1 MMTKVLSALI
11 MVSMVGTSVQVPTLA
26 EVANAGRAI
35 VAGTVED
42 KAKDASG
49 STESKDAG
57 AADDEDNK
65 NQDDAENAENNE
77 QAAASDSNAQ
87 NNTENSSK
95 GGANTSSVSGAK
107 NNSSSSSSYNNI
119 SSSNTSNKS
128 TSTSQILEPF
138 SKDNDSDKLS
148 FDKDFSLFSYFGQTQ
163 TFSAI
168 AANGDGSDIE
178 WQVEPKFFS
187 ISTPKVDGSKSTV
200 DITWDKETV
209 EDIERTPFYAMLKS
223 NPYEKITGTIYLSN
237 GQAPSEEEQQQDA
250 GSKKEFESEEVKNFV
265 EDMYKTGLTQENS
278 VYDLSLLG
286 DTNNNTGAT
295 DFSNMS
301 DEEILKAFEEKQN
314 SENADN
320 KDNTE
325 TLSDTKTETTEN
337 TTDKT
342 DKVADL
348 DKDAKV
354 DADKSEE
361 TASDNALYN
370 RKENQSKVSENESKA
385 DSNTD
390 SKAETKQDTS
400 VIDNNEKSA
409 ANDNTKTDVKAE
421 TKAIAKPETT
431 KTETS
436 DNEKLSE
443 VTSKELTETTTQVL
457 SNATNNTTNS
467 ETKTSDEVGED
478 DFVTVQSEETAEPE
492 TKTVTETVEVPT
504 TKTVEQE
511 VQKEV
516 SKTKQVA
523 TTTTKTTTTE
533 IVSQE
538 PIVETKTKTV
548 YEEVPAE
555 KEVTVEK
562 QVAVGEDEETGETQY
577 ETVSETTTVQ
587 STETVAKEET
597 VEEQVGTNYTVR
609 ETVTT
614 DTTTSVDGVEKN
626 TDSSTSVNE
635 YTTTSEPSV
644 GTTTDSFTTYSEEE
658 IKEYVAEKVNI
669 EVSAV
674 ETQTV
679 EKEVT
684 AETNSQSTV
693 SSSKGHGSSSI
704 KKGNSNTT
712 NSTVN
717 NSKTTSVSNSSNAT
731 SSDKT
736 EVTETVNS
744 ENVATDNSA
753 AETASNDNANI
764 SLESETGFEQRFQR
778 IAVGESFN
786 AATVFGSGVSN
797 VKVINSNIASASG
810 TTITAK
816 AFGRTQVVGTVNG
829 EMSIIEL
836 EVRTSSSDVAAPMVA
851 AGGRHTVALKKDGT
865 VWTWGYN
872 ANCELGDGTT
882 DTKYYPVQVQTGE
895 QKSNTGY
902 LENIIQVAAGS
913 NHNLALAKDGTVW
926 AWGYGPH
933 GELGNGKTYNS
944 SLPVKVIG
952 VSDVVSIAAGYY
964 NSFAVRKDGTVWA
977 WGYNNAGQLGLGDG
991 ANRTTAQQVL
1001 GGASGSQYLT
1011 DIVEV
1016 KAATWHTLA
1025 LKANGTVY
1033 AWGNNSHSQLGST
1046 GSSSS
1051 RPVQVVTGQQG
1062 SASGYLEK
1070 VVELDAASE
1079 ADSTWGT
1086 SIAVTESK
1094 EVYGW
1099 GYSNYG
1105 ALGKTGEFKSPI
1117 KVSNINTAV
1126 GAALGG
1132 TDSGQFTYILKEDGT
1147 VSSLG
1152 YNGYGQLGNGTT
1164 SSSSA
1169 AQDVQ
1174 NLKDVVQVVGAQN
1187 GYFGAAVRTDGTVWA
1202 WGLNTSGQ
1210 LGNSK
1215 NENSSIPVSVGYP
1228 PTTNFDVQYAEVQK
1242 SETGTTVRKYEDSSM
1257 PRSLSGGEAI
1267 AEDEQIVI
1275 DTSKLI
1281 GEQIF
1286 GFNLIT
1292 DKSSSYSNAKDI
1304 EISSFDETL
1313 FTIKNGNTIV
1323 PNQNGKYGTGVV
1335 IIRDTDPTRNFVGII
1350 RVQVKPKDAVATP
1363 MVSAKQSSTV
1373 ALKADGTVWTWGY
1386 NVAGQLGNNST
1397 ADSLIPVQVLG
1408 GATGNQYLTNVVQV
1422 AAGGTFDGGNRYYA
1436 LALREN
1442 GTVWAWGDNSY
1453 GQLGIG
1459 VKGNPTDSS
1468 KTSCLTPMQVVTGEQ
1483 DSSSTYLEDIIQI
1496 SAGPTFAMAL
1506 DRKGNVYTWGLN
1518 NVGQLGNNTTTG
1530 SNAPVRVS
1538 GGLAYTVYLGDVVQ
1552 IAAGGDWVNGTN
1564 DFAVVLRK
1572 DGSVMTWGQNSNGQL
1587 GNKSYTSS
1595 LTPVRPVGID
1605 GDTDK
1610 GLQNVVQITAGG
1622 VSAGV
1627 VTTDRKAYTW
1637 GYNAQRQL
1645 GVDTSASTV
1654 NVPTVVKTDASTELS
1669 DVVEIAAGMQ
1679 QMSARVIEDASAD
1692 PFTKVYAWGNNSYG
1706 QLGLNKSDATYVYA
1720 TRVVGGETKKDYLED
1735 TVSLYAGGY
1744 HMGSVQ
1750 SDYSVWDWG
1759 YNINGQLG
1767 DGTTDRRK
1775 VPVKVVSD
1783 MGQPQLTIS
1792 TATWTNN
1799 GVDNDVVIY
1808 YDTLKMQNTSK
1819 IVTSIQEGDILSID
1833 LSGISGVSSFNLL
1846 RASAYTPDDLTF
1858 KSVDTEVATVDAKT
1872 GVVTAKKTGIT
1883 YIVVTDKNGAEGF
1896 FKLNVEPQGTN
1907 YIAYPQVQPGFY
1919 HTVALKA
1926 DGTVWAW
1933 GYNAH
1938 GELGI
1943 GTAGGDHDHPEQVLR
1958 KENQSDPDSNNVP
1971 LTNIV
1976 KIAVGAYHNLAL
1988 TADGQV
1994 YAWGWGIYG
2003 SLGDGDTSDHSS
2015 TVAMRVVGT
2024 GYSNN
2029 NTNTYLG
2036 DGNGSDFI
2044 VDIGAGGY
2052 SNYASYSMALDI
2064 KGTLYTWG
2072 RNYKS
2077 VIDPKNTSDSY
2088 VTGVPVN
2095 ITKNN
2100 SMLNGAVRINSD
2112 AIGHIGSVLR
2122 SDGQIV
2128 SWGYNGYGSAG
2139 NGTTSDRI
2147 TTTQADLNGKKAL
2160 YAKHGWHN
2168 AVAITTDGLVMMWGY
2183 AGYGTTGLGNSTTN
2197 TKPTVVADYS
2207 KHNYEQAIETMS
2219 ADSIEMQAD
2228 DSDDTSLKKVSV
2240 NLVMKNGEAS
2250 TALGVLSDEAPTDA
2264 DALYEVELP
2273 LGSVSATPV
2282 VFATSKNA
2290 TVQFYNVEMT
2300 ALDGT
2305 VFTEGD
2311 DTSYA
2316 GASLNTY
2323 NVATSGNDKFEQLVK
2338 VHVES
2343 ASGIGADYLIKL
2355 INYPSTTITASPVFA
2370 DASLSSVVLMTDGRL
2385 YTSGQAGI
2393 YATGQGPNSKF
2404 GVVGNV
2410 LAGDSG
2416 EEGTYLEDIINAAV
2430 TADERPGQSMY
2441 AIKSNGSV
2449 WAWGNNSYYKLGNG
2463 SNKDE
2468 STPVRVGA
2476 SYLTMSQYLYSL
2488 KVNGGSVTIPAP
2500 SVDSFNVF
2508 NSNNGGKTDAKLLWQ
2523 TYDGNNNIITVNP
2536 DTGEITPVG
2545 VGTTYVIVSIANDP
2559 LTTGLVKVEVRPSD
2573 LTVGKT
2579 SVAYPQVAAGTDFTV
2594 ALKADGTVWT
2604 WGQNTYGQLGN
2615 GVSNGTVV
2623 YPEKIDSLSD
2633 IIKIAAAGQTAV
2645 ALKTDGTVWT
2655 WGRNDNGQLGNGTT
2669 VSSNVPVQVLKGEQN
2684 QGNADKTYLENIVAI
2699 AAGGLND
2706 EKIFVVAL
2714 DSNGNVYGFG
2724 SNEYRQLKIANDASY
2739 NTPVV
2744 SPAVNAVDVAAGRG
2758 ATVYTLTSNGLVYAL
2773 GKNYAYEYGTGGT
2786 SGSVYTLVPLDNRAM
2801 AIGAGNQ
2808 NGIAVTY
2815 SLDASSK
2822 PSTKTY
2828 AWGNNA
2834 YYAISPNNTS
2844 TLRTPTEMLGRDNTA
2859 IIGGGDSI
2867 YTIDKDS
2874 QLKISGLGDHGQ
2886 LANGSEDNSTSM
2898 VPYSEFAKNDG
2909 TTATDAIGAS
2919 SSRNGAHSL
2928 YIDSNG
2934 SVWSVGDNTS
2944 SQLALQNAGDKINV
2958 AQMIGAEP
2966 TILVKEREILAKI
2979 DKQQN
2984 IGNIIDIKGSFNLF
2998 SSADAAATYSQE
3010 FDVWD

>member
-1 MMTKVLSALI
+1 M
-11 MVSMVGTSVQVPTLA
+11 
-26 EVANAGRAI
+26 
-35 VAGTVED
+35 
-42 KAKDASG
+42 
-49 STESKDAG
+49 
-57 AADDEDNK
+57 
-65 NQDDAENAENNE
+65 
-77 QAAASDSNAQ
+77 
-87 NNTENSSK
+87 
-95 GGANTSSVSGAK
+95 
-107 NNSSSSSSYNNI
+107 
-119 SSSNTSNKS
+119 
-128 TSTSQILEPF
+128 
-138 SKDNDSDKLS
+138 
-148 FDKDFSLFSYFGQTQ
+148 
-163 TFSAI
+163 
-168 AANGDGSDIE
+168 
-178 WQVEPKFFS
+178 
-187 ISTPKVDGSKSTV
+187 
-200 DITWDKETV
+200 
-209 EDIERTPFYAMLKS
+209 
-223 NPYEKITGTIYLSN
+223 
-237 GQAPSEEEQQQDA
+237 
-250 GSKKEFESEEVKNFV
+250 
-265 EDMYKTGLTQENS
+265 
-278 VYDLSLLG
+278 
-286 DTNNNTGAT
+286 
-295 DFSNMS
+295 
-301 DEEILKAFEEKQN
+301 
-314 SENADN
+314 
-320 KDNTE
+320 
-325 TLSDTKTETTEN
+325 
-337 TTDKT
+337 
-342 DKVADL
+342 
-348 DKDAKV
+348 
-354 DADKSEE
+354 
-361 TASDNALYN
+361 
-370 RKENQSKVSENESKA
+370 
-385 DSNTD
+385 
-390 SKAETKQDTS
+390 
-400 VIDNNEKSA
+400 
-409 ANDNTKTDVKAE
+409 
-421 TKAIAKPETT
+421 
-431 KTETS
+431 
-436 DNEKLSE
+436 
-443 VTSKELTETTTQVL
+443 
-457 SNATNNTTNS
+457 
-467 ETKTSDEVGED
+467 
-478 DFVTVQSEETAEPE
+478 
-492 TKTVTETVEVPT
+492 
-504 TKTVEQE
+504 
-511 VQKEV
+511 
-516 SKTKQVA
+516 
-523 TTTTKTTTTE
+523 
-533 IVSQE
+533 
-538 PIVETKTKTV
+538 
-548 YEEVPAE
+548 
-555 KEVTVEK
+555 
-562 QVAVGEDEETGETQY
+562 
-577 ETVSETTTVQ
+577 
-587 STETVAKEET
+587 
-597 VEEQVGTNYTVR
+597 
-609 ETVTT
+609 
-614 DTTTSVDGVEKN
+614 
-626 TDSSTSVNE
+626 
-635 YTTTSEPSV
+635 
-644 GTTTDSFTTYSEEE
+644 
-658 IKEYVAEKVNI
+658 
-669 EVSAV
+669 
-674 ETQTV
+674 
-679 EKEVT
+679 
-684 AETNSQSTV
+684 
-693 SSSKGHGSSSI
+693 
-704 KKGNSNTT
+704 
-712 NSTVN
+712 
-717 NSKTTSVSNSSNAT
+717 
-731 SSDKT
+731 
-736 EVTETVNS
+736 
-744 ENVATDNSA
+744 
-753 AETASNDNANI
+753 
-764 SLESETGFEQRFQR
+764 
-778 IAVGESFN
+778 
-786 AATVFGSGVSN
+786 
-797 VKVINSNIASASG
+797 
-810 TTITAK
+810 
-816 AFGRTQVVGTVNG
+816 
-829 EMSIIEL
+829 
-836 EVRTSSSDVAAPMVA
+836 
-851 AGGRHTVALKKDGT
+851 
-865 VWTWGYN
+865 
-872 ANCELGDGTT
+872 
-882 DTKYYPVQVQTGE
+882 
-895 QKSNTGY
+895 
-902 LENIIQVAAGS
+902 
-913 NHNLALAKDGTVW
+913 
-926 AWGYGPH
+926 
-933 GELGNGKTYNS
+933 
-944 SLPVKVIG
+944 
-952 VSDVVSIAAGYY
+952 
-964 NSFAVRKDGTVWA
+964 
-977 WGYNNAGQLGLGDG
+977 
-991 ANRTTAQQVL
+991 
-1001 GGASGSQYLT
+1001 
-1011 DIVEV
+1011 
-1016 KAATWHTLA
+1016 
-1025 LKANGTVY
+1025 
-1033 AWGNNSHSQLGST
+1033 
-1046 GSSSS
+1046 
-1051 RPVQVVTGQQG
+1051 
-1062 SASGYLEK
+1062 
-1070 VVELDAASE
+1070 
-1079 ADSTWGT
+1079 
-1086 SIAVTESK
+1086 
-1094 EVYGW
+1094 
-1099 GYSNYG
+1099 
-1105 ALGKTGEFKSPI
+1105 
-1117 KVSNINTAV
+1117 
-1126 GAALGG
+1126 
-1132 TDSGQFTYILKEDGT
+1132 
-1147 VSSLG
+1147 
-1152 YNGYGQLGNGTT
+1152 
-1164 SSSSA
+1164 
-1169 AQDVQ
+1169 
-1174 NLKDVVQVVGAQN
+1174 
-1187 GYFGAAVRTDGTVWA
+1187 
-1202 WGLNTSGQ
+1202 
-1210 LGNSK
+1210 
-1215 NENSSIPVSVGYP
+1215 
-1228 PTTNFDVQYAEVQK
+1228 
-1242 SETGTTVRKYEDSSM
+1242 
-1257 PRSLSGGEAI
+1257 
-1267 AEDEQIVI
+1267 
-1275 DTSKLI
+1275 
-1281 GEQIF
+1281 
-1286 GFNLIT
+1286 
-1292 DKSSSYSNAKDI
+1292 
-1304 EISSFDETL
+1304 
-1313 FTIKNGNTIV
+1313 
-1323 PNQNGKYGTGVV
+1323 
-1335 IIRDTDPTRNFVGII
+1335 
-1350 RVQVKPKDAVATP
+1350 
-1363 MVSAKQSSTV
+1363 
-1373 ALKADGTVWTWGY
+1373 
-1386 NVAGQLGNNST
+1386 
-1397 ADSLIPVQVLG
+1397 
-1408 GATGNQYLTNVVQV
+1408 
-1422 AAGGTFDGGNRYYA
+1422 
-1436 LALREN
+1436 
-1442 GTVWAWGDNSY
+1442 
-1453 GQLGIG
+1453 
-1459 VKGNPTDSS
+1459 
-1468 KTSCLTPMQVVTGEQ
+1468 
-1483 DSSSTYLEDIIQI
+1483 
-1496 SAGPTFAMAL
+1496 
-1506 DRKGNVYTWGLN
+1506 
-1518 NVGQLGNNTTTG
+1518 
-1530 SNAPVRVS
+1530 
-1538 GGLAYTVYLGDVVQ
+1538 
-1552 IAAGGDWVNGTN
+1552 
-1564 DFAVVLRK
+1564 
-1572 DGSVMTWGQNSNGQL
+1572 
-1587 GNKSYTSS
+1587 
-1595 LTPVRPVGID
+1595 
-1605 GDTDK
+1605 
-1610 GLQNVVQITAGG
+1610 
-1622 VSAGV
+1622 
-1627 VTTDRKAYTW
+1627 
-1637 GYNAQRQL
+1637 
-1645 GVDTSASTV
+1645 
-1654 NVPTVVKTDASTELS
+1654 
-1669 DVVEIAAGMQ
+1669 
-1679 QMSARVIEDASAD
+1679 
-1692 PFTKVYAWGNNSYG
+1692 GNNSYG
-1706 QLGLNKSDATYVYA
+1706 QLGLDKSDATYVYA

-1775 VPVKVVSD
+1775 APVKVVSD

-2088 VTGVPVN
+2088 VTGVPIN

-2160 YAKHGWHN
+2160 YAKQGWHN

-2207 KHNYEQAIETMS
+2207 KHNYEQAIKTMS

-2250 TALGVLSDEAPTDA
+2250 TALGVLSDEAPADA

-2273 LGSVSATPV
+2273 LGAVSATPV

-2300 ALDGT
+2300 ALDGN

-2966 TILVKEREILAKI
+2966 TILVRKEKYLLRLTSNKTLVI
-2979 DKQQN
+2979 
-2984 IGNIIDIKGSFNLF
+2984 
-2998 SSADAAATYSQE
+2998 
-3010 FDVWD
+3010 

>member
-1 MMTKVLSALI
+1 M
-11 MVSMVGTSVQVPTLA
+11 
-26 EVANAGRAI
+26 
-35 VAGTVED
+35 
-42 KAKDASG
+42 
-49 STESKDAG
+49 
-57 AADDEDNK
+57 
-65 NQDDAENAENNE
+65 
-77 QAAASDSNAQ
+77 
-87 NNTENSSK
+87 
-95 GGANTSSVSGAK
+95 
-107 NNSSSSSSYNNI
+107 
-119 SSSNTSNKS
+119 
-128 TSTSQILEPF
+128 
-138 SKDNDSDKLS
+138 
-148 FDKDFSLFSYFGQTQ
+148 
-163 TFSAI
+163 
-168 AANGDGSDIE
+168 
-178 WQVEPKFFS
+178 
-187 ISTPKVDGSKSTV
+187 
-200 DITWDKETV
+200 
-209 EDIERTPFYAMLKS
+209 
-223 NPYEKITGTIYLSN
+223 
-237 GQAPSEEEQQQDA
+237 
-250 GSKKEFESEEVKNFV
+250 
-265 EDMYKTGLTQENS
+265 
-278 VYDLSLLG
+278 
-286 DTNNNTGAT
+286 
-295 DFSNMS
+295 
-301 DEEILKAFEEKQN
+301 
-314 SENADN
+314 
-320 KDNTE
+320 
-325 TLSDTKTETTEN
+325 
-337 TTDKT
+337 
-342 DKVADL
+342 
-348 DKDAKV
+348 
-354 DADKSEE
+354 
-361 TASDNALYN
+361 
-370 RKENQSKVSENESKA
+370 
-385 DSNTD
+385 
-390 SKAETKQDTS
+390 
-400 VIDNNEKSA
+400 
-409 ANDNTKTDVKAE
+409 
-421 TKAIAKPETT
+421 
-431 KTETS
+431 
-436 DNEKLSE
+436 
-443 VTSKELTETTTQVL
+443 
-457 SNATNNTTNS
+457 
-467 ETKTSDEVGED
+467 
-478 DFVTVQSEETAEPE
+478 
-492 TKTVTETVEVPT
+492 
-504 TKTVEQE
+504 
-511 VQKEV
+511 
-516 SKTKQVA
+516 
-523 TTTTKTTTTE
+523 
-533 IVSQE
+533 
-538 PIVETKTKTV
+538 
-548 YEEVPAE
+548 
-555 KEVTVEK
+555 
-562 QVAVGEDEETGETQY
+562 
-577 ETVSETTTVQ
+577 
-587 STETVAKEET
+587 
-597 VEEQVGTNYTVR
+597 
-609 ETVTT
+609 
-614 DTTTSVDGVEKN
+614 
-626 TDSSTSVNE
+626 
-635 YTTTSEPSV
+635 
-644 GTTTDSFTTYSEEE
+644 
-658 IKEYVAEKVNI
+658 
-669 EVSAV
+669 
-674 ETQTV
+674 
-679 EKEVT
+679 
-684 AETNSQSTV
+684 
-693 SSSKGHGSSSI
+693 
-704 KKGNSNTT
+704 
-712 NSTVN
+712 
-717 NSKTTSVSNSSNAT
+717 
-731 SSDKT
+731 
-736 EVTETVNS
+736 
-744 ENVATDNSA
+744 
-753 AETASNDNANI
+753 
-764 SLESETGFEQRFQR
+764 
-778 IAVGESFN
+778 
-786 AATVFGSGVSN
+786 
-797 VKVINSNIASASG
+797 
-810 TTITAK
+810 
-816 AFGRTQVVGTVNG
+816 
-829 EMSIIEL
+829 
-836 EVRTSSSDVAAPMVA
+836 
-851 AGGRHTVALKKDGT
+851 
-865 VWTWGYN
+865 
-872 ANCELGDGTT
+872 
-882 DTKYYPVQVQTGE
+882 
-895 QKSNTGY
+895 
-902 LENIIQVAAGS
+902 
-913 NHNLALAKDGTVW
+913 
-926 AWGYGPH
+926 
-933 GELGNGKTYNS
+933 
-944 SLPVKVIG
+944 
-952 VSDVVSIAAGYY
+952 
-964 NSFAVRKDGTVWA
+964 
-977 WGYNNAGQLGLGDG
+977 
-991 ANRTTAQQVL
+991 
-1001 GGASGSQYLT
+1001 
-1011 DIVEV
+1011 
-1016 KAATWHTLA
+1016 
-1025 LKANGTVY
+1025 
-1033 AWGNNSHSQLGST
+1033 
-1046 GSSSS
+1046 
-1051 RPVQVVTGQQG
+1051 
-1062 SASGYLEK
+1062 
-1070 VVELDAASE
+1070 
-1079 ADSTWGT
+1079 
-1086 SIAVTESK
+1086 
-1094 EVYGW
+1094 
-1099 GYSNYG
+1099 
-1105 ALGKTGEFKSPI
+1105 
-1117 KVSNINTAV
+1117 
-1126 GAALGG
+1126 
-1132 TDSGQFTYILKEDGT
+1132 
-1147 VSSLG
+1147 
-1152 YNGYGQLGNGTT
+1152 
-1164 SSSSA
+1164 
-1169 AQDVQ
+1169 
-1174 NLKDVVQVVGAQN
+1174 
-1187 GYFGAAVRTDGTVWA
+1187 
-1202 WGLNTSGQ
+1202 
-1210 LGNSK
+1210 
-1215 NENSSIPVSVGYP
+1215 
-1228 PTTNFDVQYAEVQK
+1228 
-1242 SETGTTVRKYEDSSM
+1242 
-1257 PRSLSGGEAI
+1257 
-1267 AEDEQIVI
+1267 
-1275 DTSKLI
+1275 
-1281 GEQIF
+1281 
-1286 GFNLIT
+1286 
-1292 DKSSSYSNAKDI
+1292 
-1304 EISSFDETL
+1304 
-1313 FTIKNGNTIV
+1313 
-1323 PNQNGKYGTGVV
+1323 
-1335 IIRDTDPTRNFVGII
+1335 
-1350 RVQVKPKDAVATP
+1350 
-1363 MVSAKQSSTV
+1363 
-1373 ALKADGTVWTWGY
+1373 
-1386 NVAGQLGNNST
+1386 
-1397 ADSLIPVQVLG
+1397 
-1408 GATGNQYLTNVVQV
+1408 
-1422 AAGGTFDGGNRYYA
+1422 
-1436 LALREN
+1436 
-1442 GTVWAWGDNSY
+1442 
-1453 GQLGIG
+1453 
-1459 VKGNPTDSS
+1459 
-1468 KTSCLTPMQVVTGEQ
+1468 
-1483 DSSSTYLEDIIQI
+1483 
-1496 SAGPTFAMAL
+1496 
-1506 DRKGNVYTWGLN
+1506 
-1518 NVGQLGNNTTTG
+1518 
-1530 SNAPVRVS
+1530 
-1538 GGLAYTVYLGDVVQ
+1538 
-1552 IAAGGDWVNGTN
+1552 
-1564 DFAVVLRK
+1564 
-1572 DGSVMTWGQNSNGQL
+1572 
-1587 GNKSYTSS
+1587 
-1595 LTPVRPVGID
+1595 
-1605 GDTDK
+1605 
-1610 GLQNVVQITAGG
+1610 
-1622 VSAGV
+1622 
-1627 VTTDRKAYTW
+1627 
-1637 GYNAQRQL
+1637 
-1645 GVDTSASTV
+1645 
-1654 NVPTVVKTDASTELS
+1654 
-1669 DVVEIAAGMQ
+1669 
-1679 QMSARVIEDASAD
+1679 
-1692 PFTKVYAWGNNSYG
+1692 
-1706 QLGLNKSDATYVYA
+1706 
-1720 TRVVGGETKKDYLED
+1720 
-1735 TVSLYAGGY
+1735 
-1744 HMGSVQ
+1744 
-1750 SDYSVWDWG
+1750 
-1759 YNINGQLG
+1759 
-1767 DGTTDRRK
+1767 
-1775 VPVKVVSD
+1775 
-1783 MGQPQLTIS
+1783 
-1792 TATWTNN
+1792 
-1799 GVDNDVVIY
+1799 
-1808 YDTLKMQNTSK
+1808 
-1819 IVTSIQEGDILSID
+1819 
-1833 LSGISGVSSFNLL
+1833 
-1846 RASAYTPDDLTF
+1846 
-1858 KSVDTEVATVDAKT
+1858 
-1872 GVVTAKKTGIT
+1872 TAKKTGIT
-1883 YIVVTDKNGAEGF
+1883 YIIVTDKNGAEGF

-2160 YAKHGWHN
+2160 YAKQGWHN

-2250 TALGVLSDEAPTDA
+2250 TALGVLSDETSADA

-2273 LGSVSATPV
+2273 LGAVSATPV

-3010 FDVWD
+3010 FDVWDSNVATVDSNGTVTGKTVGQTYVQIKIKDSADNVINTLYVLVSVVPDKDEYVTYPMVEAGQTFTVALKANGTVWSWGNNASGQLGLGYTGGMETEPRKVMSNIKKIAVGDNFVMALDFDGHLWTWGVNNYGQLGQGLVTSVQLNTPQMIQSFVNNGLLVTDISVGGSGVDEFALAITDTMDVYGWGKNYNGQIKSGSAGYILSPIYTGVSRAIAIAGGRNATSYSLAESGRVYAWGYNGSIEHGTSKLSTSVVAKSQVSIDDKVVAIAAGYGSGFAITENKETYVWGKGVDSQLGVVLSLIHI

>member
-1 MMTKVLSALI
+1 MCI
-11 MVSMVGTSVQVPTLA
+11 
-26 EVANAGRAI
+26 R
-35 VAGTVED
+35 
-42 KAKDASG
+42 
-49 STESKDAG
+49 
-57 AADDEDNK
+57 
-65 NQDDAENAENNE
+65 
-77 QAAASDSNAQ
+77 DS
-87 NNTENSSK
+87 
-95 GGANTSSVSGAK
+95 
-107 NNSSSSSSYNNI
+107 
-119 SSSNTSNKS
+119 
-128 TSTSQILEPF
+128 
-138 SKDNDSDKLS
+138 
-148 FDKDFSLFSYFGQTQ
+148 
-163 TFSAI
+163 
-168 AANGDGSDIE
+168 
-178 WQVEPKFFS
+178 
-187 ISTPKVDGSKSTV
+187 
-200 DITWDKETV
+200 
-209 EDIERTPFYAMLKS
+209 
-223 NPYEKITGTIYLSN
+223 
-237 GQAPSEEEQQQDA
+237 
-250 GSKKEFESEEVKNFV
+250 
-265 EDMYKTGLTQENS
+265 
-278 VYDLSLLG
+278 
-286 DTNNNTGAT
+286 
-295 DFSNMS
+295 
-301 DEEILKAFEEKQN
+301 
-314 SENADN
+314 
-320 KDNTE
+320 
-325 TLSDTKTETTEN
+325 
-337 TTDKT
+337 
-342 DKVADL
+342 
-348 DKDAKV
+348 
-354 DADKSEE
+354 
-361 TASDNALYN
+361 
-370 RKENQSKVSENESKA
+370 
-385 DSNTD
+385 
-390 SKAETKQDTS
+390 
-400 VIDNNEKSA
+400 
-409 ANDNTKTDVKAE
+409 
-421 TKAIAKPETT
+421 
-431 KTETS
+431 
-436 DNEKLSE
+436 
-443 VTSKELTETTTQVL
+443 
-457 SNATNNTTNS
+457 
-467 ETKTSDEVGED
+467 
-478 DFVTVQSEETAEPE
+478 
-492 TKTVTETVEVPT
+492 
-504 TKTVEQE
+504 
-511 VQKEV
+511 
-516 SKTKQVA
+516 
-523 TTTTKTTTTE
+523 
-533 IVSQE
+533 
-538 PIVETKTKTV
+538 
-548 YEEVPAE
+548 
-555 KEVTVEK
+555 
-562 QVAVGEDEETGETQY
+562 
-577 ETVSETTTVQ
+577 
-587 STETVAKEET
+587 
-597 VEEQVGTNYTVR
+597 
-609 ETVTT
+609 
-614 DTTTSVDGVEKN
+614 
-626 TDSSTSVNE
+626 
-635 YTTTSEPSV
+635 
-644 GTTTDSFTTYSEEE
+644 
-658 IKEYVAEKVNI
+658 
-669 EVSAV
+669 
-674 ETQTV
+674 
-679 EKEVT
+679 
-684 AETNSQSTV
+684 
-693 SSSKGHGSSSI
+693 
-704 KKGNSNTT
+704 
-712 NSTVN
+712 
-717 NSKTTSVSNSSNAT
+717 
-731 SSDKT
+731 
-736 EVTETVNS
+736 
-744 ENVATDNSA
+744 
-753 AETASNDNANI
+753 
-764 SLESETGFEQRFQR
+764 
-778 IAVGESFN
+778 
-786 AATVFGSGVSN
+786 
-797 VKVINSNIASASG
+797 
-810 TTITAK
+810 
-816 AFGRTQVVGTVNG
+816 
-829 EMSIIEL
+829 
-836 EVRTSSSDVAAPMVA
+836 
-851 AGGRHTVALKKDGT
+851 
-865 VWTWGYN
+865 
-872 ANCELGDGTT
+872 
-882 DTKYYPVQVQTGE
+882 
-895 QKSNTGY
+895 
-902 LENIIQVAAGS
+902 
-913 NHNLALAKDGTVW
+913 
-926 AWGYGPH
+926 
-933 GELGNGKTYNS
+933 
-944 SLPVKVIG
+944 
-952 VSDVVSIAAGYY
+952 
-964 NSFAVRKDGTVWA
+964 
-977 WGYNNAGQLGLGDG
+977 
-991 ANRTTAQQVL
+991 
-1001 GGASGSQYLT
+1001 
-1011 DIVEV
+1011 
-1016 KAATWHTLA
+1016 
-1025 LKANGTVY
+1025 
-1033 AWGNNSHSQLGST
+1033 
-1046 GSSSS
+1046 
-1051 RPVQVVTGQQG
+1051 
-1062 SASGYLEK
+1062 
-1070 VVELDAASE
+1070 
-1079 ADSTWGT
+1079 
-1086 SIAVTESK
+1086 
-1094 EVYGW
+1094 
-1099 GYSNYG
+1099 
-1105 ALGKTGEFKSPI
+1105 
-1117 KVSNINTAV
+1117 
-1126 GAALGG
+1126 
-1132 TDSGQFTYILKEDGT
+1132 TYILKEDGT

-1152 YNGYGQLGNGTT
+1152 FGGYGVLGNGKTT
-1164 SSSSA
+1164 TTNEV
-1169 AQDVQ
+1169 QDVQ
-1174 NLKDVVQVVGAQN
+1174 NLKDVVQIVGAQN
-1187 GYFGAAVRTDGTVWA
+1187 GHFGAAVRTDGTVWA

-1242 SETGTTVRKYEDSSM
+1242 SETGTTVRKYENSSM

-1267 AEDEQIVI
+1267 AEDEQLVI

-1313 FTIKNGNTIV
+1313 FTIKNGNTIA

-1506 DRKGNVYTWGLN
+1506 DKKGNVYTWGLN
-1518 NVGQLGNNTTTG
+1518 NVGQLGNNTNTN

-1538 GGLAYTVYLGDVVQ
+1538 GGLAYTVYLGDVIQ

-1654 NVPTVVKTDASTELS
+1654 NVPTVVKTDESTELS

-1775 VPVKVVSD
+1775 APVKVVSD

-1833 LSGISGVSSFNLL
+1833 LNGISGVSSFNLL

-1858 KSVDTEVATVDAKT
+1858 KSVDTEVAAVDAKT

-1883 YIVVTDKNGAEGF
+1883 YIIVSDKNGAEGF

-2077 VIDPKNTSDSY
+2077 AIDPKNTSDSY

-2160 YAKHGWHN
+2160 YAKQGWHN

-2250 TALGVLSDEAPTDA
+2250 TALGVLSDEAPADA

-2273 LGSVSATPV
+2273 LGAVSVS
-2282 VFATSKNA
+2282 
-2290 TVQFYNVEMT
+2290 
-2300 ALDGT
+2300 
-2305 VFTEGD
+2305 
-2311 DTSYA
+2311 
-2316 GASLNTY
+2316 
-2323 NVATSGNDKFEQLVK
+2323 
-2338 VHVES
+2338 
-2343 ASGIGADYLIKL
+2343 
-2355 INYPSTTITASPVFA
+2355 
-2370 DASLSSVVLMTDGRL
+2370 
-2385 YTSGQAGI
+2385 YTH
-2393 YATGQGPNSKF
+2393 
-2404 GVVGNV
+2404 
-2410 LAGDSG
+2410 
-2416 EEGTYLEDIINAAV
+2416 
-2430 TADERPGQSMY
+2430 
-2441 AIKSNGSV
+2441 
-2449 WAWGNNSYYKLGNG
+2449 
-2463 SNKDE
+2463 
-2468 STPVRVGA
+2468 
-2476 SYLTMSQYLYSL
+2476 LTL
-2488 KVNGGSVTIPAP
+2488 
-2500 SVDSFNVF
+2500 
-2508 NSNNGGKTDAKLLWQ
+2508 
-2523 TYDGNNNIITVNP
+2523 
-2536 DTGEITPVG
+2536 
-2545 VGTTYVIVSIANDP
+2545 
-2559 LTTGLVKVEVRPSD
+2559 
-2573 LTVGKT
+2573 
-2579 SVAYPQVAAGTDFTV
+2579 
-2594 ALKADGTVWT
+2594 
-2604 WGQNTYGQLGN
+2604 
-2615 GVSNGTVV
+2615 
-2623 YPEKIDSLSD
+2623 
-2633 IIKIAAAGQTAV
+2633 
-2645 ALKTDGTVWT
+2645 
-2655 WGRNDNGQLGNGTT
+2655 
-2669 VSSNVPVQVLKGEQN
+2669 
-2684 QGNADKTYLENIVAI
+2684 
-2699 AAGGLND
+2699 
-2706 EKIFVVAL
+2706 
-2714 DSNGNVYGFG
+2714 
-2724 SNEYRQLKIANDASY
+2724 
-2739 NTPVV
+2739 
-2744 SPAVNAVDVAAGRG
+2744 
-2758 ATVYTLTSNGLVYAL
+2758 
-2773 GKNYAYEYGTGGT
+2773 
-2786 SGSVYTLVPLDNRAM
+2786 
-2801 AIGAGNQ
+2801 
-2808 NGIAVTY
+2808 
-2815 SLDASSK
+2815 
-2822 PSTKTY
+2822 
-2828 AWGNNA
+2828 
-2834 YYAISPNNTS
+2834 
-2844 TLRTPTEMLGRDNTA
+2844 
-2859 IIGGGDSI
+2859 
-2867 YTIDKDS
+2867 
-2874 QLKISGLGDHGQ
+2874 
-2886 LANGSEDNSTSM
+2886 
-2898 VPYSEFAKNDG
+2898 
-2909 TTATDAIGAS
+2909 
-2919 SSRNGAHSL
+2919 
-2928 YIDSNG
+2928 
-2934 SVWSVGDNTS
+2934 
-2944 SQLALQNAGDKINV
+2944 
-2958 AQMIGAEP
+2958 P
-2966 TILVKEREILAKI
+2966 TICSV
-2979 DKQQN
+2979 
-2984 IGNIIDIKGSFNLF
+2984 
-2998 SSADAAATYSQE
+2998 
-3010 FDVWD
+3010 

>member
-1 MMTKVLSALI
+1 M
-11 MVSMVGTSVQVPTLA
+11 
-26 EVANAGRAI
+26 
-35 VAGTVED
+35 
-42 KAKDASG
+42 
-49 STESKDAG
+49 
-57 AADDEDNK
+57 
-65 NQDDAENAENNE
+65 
-77 QAAASDSNAQ
+77 
-87 NNTENSSK
+87 
-95 GGANTSSVSGAK
+95 
-107 NNSSSSSSYNNI
+107 
-119 SSSNTSNKS
+119 
-128 TSTSQILEPF
+128 
-138 SKDNDSDKLS
+138 
-148 FDKDFSLFSYFGQTQ
+148 
-163 TFSAI
+163 
-168 AANGDGSDIE
+168 
-178 WQVEPKFFS
+178 
-187 ISTPKVDGSKSTV
+187 
-200 DITWDKETV
+200 
-209 EDIERTPFYAMLKS
+209 
-223 NPYEKITGTIYLSN
+223 
-237 GQAPSEEEQQQDA
+237 
-250 GSKKEFESEEVKNFV
+250 
-265 EDMYKTGLTQENS
+265 
-278 VYDLSLLG
+278 
-286 DTNNNTGAT
+286 
-295 DFSNMS
+295 
-301 DEEILKAFEEKQN
+301 
-314 SENADN
+314 
-320 KDNTE
+320 
-325 TLSDTKTETTEN
+325 
-337 TTDKT
+337 
-342 DKVADL
+342 
-348 DKDAKV
+348 
-354 DADKSEE
+354 
-361 TASDNALYN
+361 
-370 RKENQSKVSENESKA
+370 
-385 DSNTD
+385 
-390 SKAETKQDTS
+390 
-400 VIDNNEKSA
+400 
-409 ANDNTKTDVKAE
+409 
-421 TKAIAKPETT
+421 
-431 KTETS
+431 
-436 DNEKLSE
+436 
-443 VTSKELTETTTQVL
+443 
-457 SNATNNTTNS
+457 
-467 ETKTSDEVGED
+467 
-478 DFVTVQSEETAEPE
+478 
-492 TKTVTETVEVPT
+492 
-504 TKTVEQE
+504 
-511 VQKEV
+511 
-516 SKTKQVA
+516 
-523 TTTTKTTTTE
+523 
-533 IVSQE
+533 
-538 PIVETKTKTV
+538 
-548 YEEVPAE
+548 
-555 KEVTVEK
+555 
-562 QVAVGEDEETGETQY
+562 
-577 ETVSETTTVQ
+577 
-587 STETVAKEET
+587 
-597 VEEQVGTNYTVR
+597 
-609 ETVTT
+609 
-614 DTTTSVDGVEKN
+614 
-626 TDSSTSVNE
+626 
-635 YTTTSEPSV
+635 
-644 GTTTDSFTTYSEEE
+644 
-658 IKEYVAEKVNI
+658 
-669 EVSAV
+669 
-674 ETQTV
+674 
-679 EKEVT
+679 
-684 AETNSQSTV
+684 
-693 SSSKGHGSSSI
+693 
-704 KKGNSNTT
+704 
-712 NSTVN
+712 
-717 NSKTTSVSNSSNAT
+717 
-731 SSDKT
+731 
-736 EVTETVNS
+736 
-744 ENVATDNSA
+744 
-753 AETASNDNANI
+753 
-764 SLESETGFEQRFQR
+764 
-778 IAVGESFN
+778 
-786 AATVFGSGVSN
+786 
-797 VKVINSNIASASG
+797 
-810 TTITAK
+810 
-816 AFGRTQVVGTVNG
+816 
-829 EMSIIEL
+829 
-836 EVRTSSSDVAAPMVA
+836 
-851 AGGRHTVALKKDGT
+851 
-865 VWTWGYN
+865 
-872 ANCELGDGTT
+872 
-882 DTKYYPVQVQTGE
+882 
-895 QKSNTGY
+895 
-902 LENIIQVAAGS
+902 
-913 NHNLALAKDGTVW
+913 
-926 AWGYGPH
+926 
-933 GELGNGKTYNS
+933 
-944 SLPVKVIG
+944 
-952 VSDVVSIAAGYY
+952 
-964 NSFAVRKDGTVWA
+964 
-977 WGYNNAGQLGLGDG
+977 
-991 ANRTTAQQVL
+991 
-1001 GGASGSQYLT
+1001 
-1011 DIVEV
+1011 
-1016 KAATWHTLA
+1016 
-1025 LKANGTVY
+1025 
-1033 AWGNNSHSQLGST
+1033 
-1046 GSSSS
+1046 
-1051 RPVQVVTGQQG
+1051 
-1062 SASGYLEK
+1062 
-1070 VVELDAASE
+1070 
-1079 ADSTWGT
+1079 
-1086 SIAVTESK
+1086 
-1094 EVYGW
+1094 
-1099 GYSNYG
+1099 
-1105 ALGKTGEFKSPI
+1105 
-1117 KVSNINTAV
+1117 
-1126 GAALGG
+1126 
-1132 TDSGQFTYILKEDGT
+1132 
-1147 VSSLG
+1147 G
-1152 YNGYGQLGNGTT
+1152 YNGYGQLGNGKTDST
-1164 SSSSA
+1164 NTELR
-1169 AQDVQ
+1169 DVQ
-1174 NLKDVVQVVGAQN
+1174 NLKNVVQVVGAQN
-1187 GYFGAAVRTDGTVWA
+1187 GHFGAAVRTDGTVWA
-1202 WGLNTSGQ
+1202 WGLNTYGQ

-1506 DRKGNVYTWGLN
+1506 DRKGNVYTWGQN
-1518 NVGQLGNNTTTG
+1518 NVGQLGNNTNTD

-1538 GGLAYTVYLGDVVQ
+1538 GGLAYTVYLGDVIQ

-1595 LTPVRPVGID
+1595 LTPIRPVGID

-1775 VPVKVVSD
+1775 APVKVVSD

-1819 IVTSIQEGDILSID
+1819 IVTSIQEEDILSID

-1883 YIVVTDKNGAEGF
+1883 YIIVTDKNGAEGF

-2197 TKPTVVADYS
+2197 KKPTVVADYS

-2250 TALGVLSDEAPTDA
+2250 TALGVLSDEAPADA

-2273 LGSVSATPV
+2273 LGAVSATPV

-2699 AAGGLND
+2699 DAGGLND

-3010 FDVWD
+3010 FDVWDSNVATVDSNGIVTGKTVGQTYVQIKIKDSADNVINTLYVLVSVVPDKDEYVTYPMVEAGQTFTVALKANGTVWSWGNNASGQLGLGYTGGMETEPRKVMSNIKKIAVGDNFVMALDFDGHLWTWGVNNYGQLGQGLVTSVKLNTPQMIQSFVNNGLLVTDISVGGSGVDEFALAITDTMDVYGWGKNYNGQIKSGSAGYILSPIYTGVSRAIAIAGGRNATSYSLAESGRVYAWGYNGSIEHGTSKLSTSVVAKSQVSIDDKVVAIAAGYGSGFAITENKETYVWGKGVDSQLGVVNSDGLPRKNNNIDNVIRISGARATFAIKENGKELLATGKNDYGMLGVGSTNLSESKFTNVKDENGTNNLDRVIWADASNNGNHSAVIKTDGDVYAWGLGTQGQIGNGGFDNSNYPTAVGTKKIKLTGITNNEITTYEGAPSRSFIPSIVSGFNVFEDHITDIGTFRIASTDTNVVTVGLNNQLSFVGVGKANIVVADKDTSLYALIEVNVLPADYQSAVDNGTAVFPKIDAGDYFSIALKADGTVWTWGENTYGELGINDKTVTQSGTPVQVVLDNGSPLEDVIDISANIYAAYALTRDGSIYAWGRNYYAALGQGTGSDYYQYYPIKVKSTDGNGFFGAGLSNKAVKIRAGVHSAIVIMDDGTAYAWGYNNYGNLGTNGANNTLPNKIIGVNNAFDAEVGTYSTAILNRDSTVFTVGYNGYGERGVGNTSNSSLVQKMQKSADGGEFKGVVSLGRGDYHGAYVTFELKDNITDPTDAFNNYVYSTGINTEGITGTNTTNWTNVYPVRVTTDGTNPLTDISQITAGYRFHVALTNTADANVYAWGITM